1 MEPLTVGVCS
11 WSIDRRQPVQSIRV
25 AGQRYGARAVHLGF
39 FDAETLQATSADALR
54 RVADEVGVE
63 ICATFAAFWGED
75 YSSLTAVA
83 ASGGYLPD
91 EHWPTRRDHTL
102 RVADLSAELGAAL
115 LAIHVGTI
123 PDDPSADAYRKL
135 AARTAEI
142 ADALA
147 ERRLTLLLETGRES
161 AATLSGFIDGVA
173 KENVKVSYDPGNMVI
188 YGTGDPVRSIATLGG
203 RIGLVHL
210 KDASASS
217 QPGTDWGC
225 EATLGT
231 GEADIPRVVS
241 RLRATGYSGPL
252 IVERTAGRGDPG
264 DLSESVDYLRSLLV

>member
-1 MEPLTVGVCS
+1 MEPLAIGVCC
-11 WSIDRRQPVQSIRV
+11 WSIDRRQPVESIRA
-25 AGQRYGARAVHLGF
+25 AGERYGARAVHLGF
-39 FDAETLQATSADALR
+39 FDAETLQAASADGLR
-54 RVADEVGVE
+54 RAANEVGVE

-75 YSSLTAVA
+75 YSSLAAVA

-123 PDDPSADAYRKL
+123 PDDPSADAYITL
-135 AARTAEI
+135 AARTAAI

-161 AATLSGFIDGVA
+161 AATLLGFIDGLG
-173 KENVKVSYDPGNMVI
+173 KDNVKVNYDPGNMVI
-188 YGTGDPVRSIATLGG
+188 YGTGDPVRSIAALGG
-203 RIGLVHL
+203 HIGLVHL
-210 KDASASS
+210 KDAIPSS
-217 QPGTDWGC
+217 SPGTTWGC

-231 GEADIPRVVS
+231 GEANIPRVVS
-241 RLRATGYSGPL
+241 RLRATGYAGPL
-252 IVERTAGRGDPG
+252 LVERTAGRGDPG
-264 DLSESVDYLRSLLV
+264 DLGESVAYLRSLLD